1 MGTELKLALGALLT
15 ELAALALLY
24 LGSSDTALLY
34 EFFLLHGMASA
45 MAAPFVWAFLPPRY
59 RQPRL
64 AVLLL
69 LFSVCFFIPVLG
81 LGGFFV
87 GVILSVWWPRLGG
100 KLPFSEVRTPR
111 FQLQHGPQRL
121 GHLRMGQVRN
131 QLSSTTVPLELRM
144 KALLALQE
152 VPGRQASEILR
163 DVMADPSDDLRLLA
177 FGMLDGKEKQ
187 LNERIHAAS
196 EALKAARDPQ
206 AEFAASKQLA
216 ELYWELVYQGLVQGD
231 MRRYALEQVKK
242 HVGKALAHHQAD
254 GGLWVI
260 AGRMRMLEK
269 DYDGA
274 RSAFESAVAKQFPR
288 VRVEPYLAELAFLR
302 RDFSAVRQHMKQ
314 IQTEGRSQQMALV
327 ADYWGEA

>member
-1 MGTELKLALGALLT
+1 MGTEVKLALGALAA

-34 EFFLLHGMASA
+34 QFFLLHGMASA

-64 AVLLL
+64 AVLVL
-69 LFSVCFFIPVLG
+69 LFAVCFFIPVLG
-81 LGGFFV
+81 LGGFFA
-87 GVILSVWWPRLGG
+87 GVILSVWWPRLRRSQ
-100 KLPFSEVRTPR
+100 PFSEVRTPR
-111 FQLQHGPQRL
+111 FILQHGPQRL
-121 GHLRMGQVRN
+121 GNLRIGQVRN
-131 QLSSTTVPLELRM
+131 QLASTTVPLDLRM

-152 VPGRQASEILR
+152 VPGRQASDILR
-163 DVMADPSDDLRLLA
+163 DVLADPSDDLRLLA
-177 FGMLDGKEKQ
+177 FGMLDSKEKQ
-187 LNERIHAAS
+187 LNERIHIAS

-231 MRRYALEQVKK
+231 MRRYALDQVKK

-254 GGLWVI
+254 GGLWLI
-260 AGRMRMLEK
+260 AGRMRLLDR

-274 RSAFESAVAKQFPR
+274 QKAFEMAVAKQFPL
-288 VRVEPYLAELAFLR
+288 VRVQPYLAELAFLKH
-302 RDFSAVRQHMKQ
+302 DFAAVRRHMMQ
-314 IQTEGRSQQMALV
+314 IQHEGRSQQMALV
-327 ADYWGEA
+327 ADYWGQA

>member
-1 MGTELKLALGALLT
+1 MGAELKLALGALLA

-34 EFFLLHGMASA
+34 EFFLLHGLASA
-45 MAAPFVWAFLPPRY
+45 MAAPFVWAFLPARY

-87 GVILSVWWPRLGG
+87 GVILSVWWPRLGNRE
-100 KLPFSEVRTPR
+100 PFSEVRTPR

-131 QLSSTTVPLELRM
+131 QLSSITVPLELRM

-196 EALKAARDPQ
+196 EALKAAKDPQ

-274 RSAFESAVAKQFPR
+274 RSAFETAVEKQFPR

-302 RDFSAVRQHMKQ
+302 RDFAAVRQHMNK
-314 IQTEGRSQQMALV
+314 IQKEGRSQQMALV
-327 ADYWGEA
+327 ADYWGQA